1 MSDAPRRA
9 FTLDLTPLRTNRDF
23 RRLLLGHAVS
33 ALGSFATMVA
43 LSYQVFHLTHSS
55 FAVGMLGAVELMP
68 LLCAALL
75 GGAFA
80 DSHDRKM
87 LVLASEGVLCVVSVT
102 LMVNA
107 LVAAPSLIVIYVCA
121 AMSAA
126 ASGFLRPAF
135 EAMAPRLVPRE
146 QMPAVS
152 AIRSALGTSA
162 AIAGPALGG
171 LLIASRGLAF
181 TYAFDVVTF
190 VVSLIAVSG
199 IRRVPPSPDAAPPS
213 LSGIKDGVVYARSR
227 QELMGSYLIDFNA
240 MLFGMPNALFPAIAE
255 RLGGGGVLGL
265 LYAAPAV
272 GAFIA
277 STTSG
282 WTPRVHRYG
291 MAIILAAAAW
301 GVAIIGFGLASSVP
315 LAIGCLIAAGFA
327 DMVSALFRM
336 TLWNQTI
343 PDALRGRLAGIEQ
356 ISYMSGPMLGNAEA
370 GLVASATSVGVS
382 VVSGGVLCVVGSVV
396 LAALLPRFR
405 KFDIRQ
411 FDREHVVA
419 T

>member
-1 MSDAPRRA
+1 VTKSRRA
-9 FTLDLTPLRTNRDF
+9 FALDLSPLRSSRDF
-23 RRLLLGHAVS
+23 RRLVVGQGVS

-43 LSYQVFHLTHSS
+43 LPYQVFHLTHSS
-55 FAVGMLGAVELMP
+55 FAVGMLGVVELVP
-68 LLCAALL
+68 LLGAALL

-80 DSHDRKM
+80 DAHDRRTLLLLSEVALC
-87 LVLASEGVLCVVSVT
+87 LVSMALV
-102 LMVNA
+102 VNA
-107 LVAAPSLIVIYVCA
+107 LMPEASLALIYICA
-121 AMSAA
+121 AISAA
-126 ASGFLRPAF
+126 ASGFHRPAL
-135 EAMAPRLVPRE
+135 EAMTPRLMPRE

-171 LLIASRGLAF
+171 VLIASRGLAF

-199 IRRVPPSPDAAPPS
+199 IRRVPAAADAQKPS
-213 LSGIKDGVVYARSR
+213 LAAITDGMKYARGR

-240 MLFGMPNALFPAIAE
+240 MLFGMPNALFPAIAD
-255 RLGGGGVLGL
+255 RLGGGRVLGL

-277 STTSG
+277 SAASG
-282 WTPRVHRYG
+282 WTARVTRYG
-291 MAIILAAAAW
+291 TAIILAAAAW
-301 GVAIIGFGLASSVP
+301 GVAIIGFGLAVSVP
-315 LAIGCLIAAGFA
+315 LAIGCLVAAGFA

-343 PDALRGRLAGIEQ
+343 PDNFRGRLAGIEQ

-370 GLVASATSVGVS
+370 GLVASATSVTFS
-382 VVSGGVLCVVGSVV
+382 VVSGGILCVIGS
-396 LAALLPRFR
+396 AALALVLPRFR
-405 KFDIRQ
+405 MFDVRA
-411 FDREHVVA
+411 FERDREA
-419 T
+419 QA